1 MEHDKNVNFLPK
13 STMVKIAKEKAN
25 LDRIEQIAVE
35 KFRIEAEKLLVTKWH
50 EAHLHAIEA
59 HPKKKTV
66 CLSDV
71 IAAFKEGF

>member
-1 MEHDKNVNFLPK
+1 
-13 STMVKIAKEKAN
+13 MVKIAKEKAN

-35 KFRIEAEKLLVTKWH
+35 KFRIEAEKLLVAKWH

>member
-1 MEHDKNVNFLPK
+1 MEREKHVNFLPK

-25 LDRIEQIAVE
+25 VGRIEQIAVE
-35 KFRIEAEKLLVTKWH
+35 KFWIEAEKLLVAKWH

-66 CLSDV
+66 CLDDV

>member
-1 MEHDKNVNFLPK
+1 MERETSVNFLPK

-35 KFRIEAEKLLVTKWH
+35 KFRIEAEKLLVAKWH